1 MATHFHYFTS
11 PKWCSGKVGVQDAE
25 KHLLT
30 SNMSPRQSV
39 SITGGRQAFHNTG
52 APTEAA
58 VGGVE
63 PASEVETAC

>member
-1 MATHFHYFTS
+1 M
-11 PKWCSGKVGVQDAE
+11 QDAE

-39 SITGGRQAFHNTG
+39 SITGETQAFHNAG

-58 VGGVE
+58 IGGIE
-63 PASEVETAC
+63 RPGEVETAR